1 MTYKTIEYQEK
12 NVTNL
17 LEQIAARGEGKYLF
31 LAPTGSGKTVMM
43 SKFLERFVTEFSNY
57 AFIWA
62 SPRKNLPL
70 QSKDKI
76 KSNRVV
82 DCVLIDTV
90 TSNRLIEKNQV
101 WFVNWEKISGNLL
114 KDTEEGNSLKD
125 IIRNTRNDGLKIMLL
140 IDEAHWGAQKSGTN
154 VTYTIDKVINADIM
168 VYITA
173 TPKEGLDSNHTVE
186 VDLKDVQAEE
196 MVVSEIPLNYDL
208 EEDDVTMQ
216 ADEKLLDMACKRR
229 TILKKQYKDAGTNIN
244 PLLMIQIPNSE
255 DGEQKR
261 KIVEKVLKTHG
272 MTNELGNFVSFEY
285 DKRDDDYVRDIS
297 DNDNK
302 VDAVIF
308 KQNVSLGW
316 DCPRA
321 KILVGLRDIEEESFR
336 LQTLGRIMR
345 MPEQKYYENNEM
357 NMAYFYSEGRGFTD
371 PDGTILSMLRGTAK
385 AKKIVNVLTQGLPA
399 VRIRMMDPE
408 TAIDTEKFKQIFR
421 NHAKELKTV
430 EGMRRAIEIKTT
442 KLHKSEDITDADM
455 EIKNDEYLTLQNELR
470 IQKEFEQRLSGILN
484 DDKIEC
490 KSLFNMEFIKSLL
503 KEAIYEMFTDAG
515 KTTSEDKIYHQL
527 IDEHNIVRIRHPIIK
542 TMNEHEEIMKK
553 AVQKCVDPFEW
564 NVPKSQL
571 LSKCSEK
578 DIKNN
583 KTHPNCVMDYSD
595 QFNKYAMSP
604 AYLEIDSR
612 IELNFCR
619 ELDQSNNVKWWYKN
633 GTGRGDFAIV
643 YYERCRPRRFMP
655 DFIVFMND
663 GRIGIFDTKA
673 GDTLEKAGPKSRA
686 LYDYIAEHNEL
697 KLFGG
702 IVTILD
708 TRWIVNND
716 PEFSSNLGHIGWQN
730 LHL

>member
-12 NVTNL
+12 NVTKL
-17 LEQIAARGEGKYLF
+17 LEQIAAERDGKYLF

-70 QSKDKI
+70 QSRDKI
-76 KSNRVV
+76 KNNRAV
-82 DCVLIDTV
+82 DCVLTDIV
-90 TSNRLIEKNQV
+90 TSNRSIEKNQV
-101 WFVNWEKISGNLL
+101 WFVNWEKMSRGLL
-114 KDTEEGNSLKD
+114 EDTEQGNSLKD
-125 IIRNTRNDGLKIMLL
+125 IIRNTRDDGLKIVLL
-140 IDEAHWGAQKSGTN
+140 IDEAHWGAQKSGTK
-154 VTYTIDKVINADIM
+154 VKYAIDEIINADIM
-168 VYITA
+168 IYITA
-173 TPKEGLDSNHTVE
+173 TPKEGLGSNHTVE
-186 VDLKDVQAEE
+186 VDLKDVQDEE

-216 ADEKLLDMACKRR
+216 ADEKLLEMACERR
-229 TILKKQYKDAGTNIN
+229 SILKKQYKDAGTNIN
-244 PLLMIQIPNSE
+244 PLLMIQIPNSN
-255 DGEQKR
+255 DGEKKR
-261 KIVEKVLKTHG
+261 KIVEKILEKHG
-272 MTNELGNFVSFEY
+272 MTNELGNFVSFE
-285 DKRDDDYVRDIS
+285 DGKRDDDYVRDIS
-297 DNDNK
+297 ENDNEI
-302 VDAVIF
+302 DAVIF

-321 KILVGLRDIEEESFR
+321 KVLVGLRDTKEESFR

-357 NMAYFYSEGRGFTD
+357 NMAYFYSEGHGFTD
-371 PDGTILSMLRGTAK
+371 PEGTIQSMLRGTAK
-385 AKKIVNVLTQGLPA
+385 TKRVVNVSTQSLPA
-399 VRIRMMDPE
+399 VRIRMVDPE
-408 TAIDTEKFKQIFR
+408 TVIDTEKFKRIFR
-421 NHAKELKTV
+421 DHAKDLKTV

-442 KLHKSEDITDADM
+442 KLHKSEDITDAGA
-455 EIKNDEYLTLQNELR
+455 EIKNDEYLTLQNELI

-490 KSLFNMEFIKSLL
+490 KSLFNMGFIKSLL

-527 IDEHNIVRIRHPIIK
+527 IDVHNIERIKHPIII
-542 TMNEHEEIMKK
+542 TMNKHEKIMKE
-553 AVQKCVDPFEW
+553 AVQKCVDDFEW
-564 NVPKSQL
+564 NVPESQL

-583 KTHPNCVMDYSD
+583 NTHPNCVMDYSD
-595 QFNKYAMSP
+595 QFGKYAMSP
-604 AYLEIDSR
+604 VYLEIDSG

-619 ELDQSNNVKWWYKN
+619 ELDQSKNVKWWYKN

-655 DFIVFMND
+655 DFIVSMND
-663 GRIGIFDTKA
+663 GRIGIFDTKS
-673 GDTLEKAGPKSRA
+673 GDTLEKAEQKSRA
-686 LYDYIAEHNEL
+686 LYDYMVDHPKL

-702 IVTILD
+702 IVTMLD
-708 TRWIVNND
+708 TRWIVNNH
-716 PEFSSNLGHIGWQN
+716 PTFSSNLGHVGWQN